1 MKKGIKSLGAY
12 LPYHYLTR
20 AALGQAWG
28 GRGGKGEKSVADVDE
43 DSVTMAVEAAMGCF
57 RFAEREAVNTLY
69 FASTTGPYAEKAH
82 ASLIAVA
89 LDLKDEDIFA
99 ADVMGTT
106 RAGTNALKA
115 ALDSAAANPGES
127 VLVTAADARNG
138 FPKSAQESGFGD
150 GAAAVVVGT
159 GDDLLAEVD
168 CFVSVSEEINDYW
181 RNAGDKYT
189 LHAEGRFCDEEGYL
203 REMKIILKKFEKVSG
218 TKAADYDKIVLV
230 AQNAKLQGKIAAKFG
245 IAEEKLVDTLLLN
258 AGDTGAAQALLG
270 LVNALENAAP
280 GEKILVVDY
289 GNGANAFSLTVTD
302 EIKKLEGK
310 GQIRRYLETRAEIDS
325 YARFL
330 SWRDIAPAEP
340 GGAFKLPASTSQTW
354 REQNINIALHA
365 SRCKKCG
372 ATLYPVARVCDVCGS
387 LDNYEE
393 FRLSDQV
400 GKIFTYSVDQYAG
413 RSDDP
418 QIIQAVAEMP
428 DGCHVYTIM
437 TNYKKD
443 EVHAGM
449 DVEFTFRLMH
459 HLGNF
464 PNYFWK
470 LRPLRRETV

>member
-159 GDDLLAEVD
+159 GDDLLAENFPMIHAVGGSWT
-168 CFVSVSEEINDYW
+168 VPKKEIA
-181 RNAGDKYT
+181 AGNFEAIAA
-189 LHAEGRFCDEEGYL
+189 LCAEAR
-203 REMKIILKKFEKVSG
+203 
-218 TKAADYDKIVLV
+218 KIVDD
-230 AQNAKLQGKIAAKFG
+230 A
-245 IAEEKLVDTLLLN
+245 
-258 AGDTGAAQALLG
+258 
-270 LVNALENAAP
+270 
-280 GEKILVVDY
+280 
-289 GNGANAFSLTVTD
+289 
-302 EIKKLEGK
+302 
-310 GQIRRYLETRAEIDS
+310 RA
-325 YARFL
+325 
-330 SWRDIAPAEP
+330 
-340 GGAFKLPASTSQTW
+340 
-354 REQNINIALHA
+354 
-365 SRCKKCG
+365 
-372 ATLYPVARVCDVCGS
+372 
-387 LDNYEE
+387 
-393 FRLSDQV
+393 
-400 GKIFTYSVDQYAG
+400 
-413 RSDDP
+413 
-418 QIIQAVAEMP
+418 
-428 DGCHVYTIM
+428 
-437 TNYKKD
+437 
-443 EVHAGM
+443 
-449 DVEFTFRLMH
+449 
-459 HLGNF
+459 
-464 PNYFWK
+464 
-470 LRPLRRETV
+470 